1 MTSRAEN
8 TPGLARR
15 LMLALVA
22 GALLLG
28 GPASRLQAEDTGA
41 AREAMARA
49 EAHRARG
56 DNRAARIEL
65 MNAIKAAPRLPAAR
79 MMQARVFLSLFDAAG
94 AEGELAQ
101 ALELGA
107 DRSLVRAPMAEA
119 LLLQGRA
126 EAALAWLGEG
136 PVPAPDAGY
145 AARTLGRAQLALGA
159 MDAARAAFDRAL
171 EFSPDDSLLWTDI
184 ARFRIASGDQAGG
197 MEAADH
203 AVALNPSNVRA
214 LQLRGELTRNQT
226 GLGAAL
232 PWFERALALDPN
244 DVSVLGE
251 YAATLGDM
259 GRMRAMLMAARQIVA
274 LQPDNPRGYFLQA
287 VLAARAGKY
296 SLARTLIQKTG
307 GALERVPA
315 AMQVE
320 GVVEFQLGNYR
331 QAIDRFERLADA
343 QPHNRRAAEL
353 LARALYAEGEHE
365 TLLER
370 FRPQAD
376 HAGSSAYILTLVAR
390 SLEAMGEGNAALEY
404 LARAA
409 VPDTTPLQ
417 RLDEGDEPWLL
428 AEAARTAPRD
438 ARAVIP
444 YVRMLVARGDFP
456 LAAEFAKPLADGNPG
471 VPDAQILL
479 GDVYLASGNA
489 AGALPLY
496 QRAAQIRLAEPV
508 VRRLSLALR
517 ETGRGAEAD
526 ALLHS
531 FVDYSPAN
539 TGGLRLLANAY
550 IDRANWPGAVAAL
563 TALHAQLGSNQ
574 PVLLTDLALA
584 RLRAGDPGM
593 AAHDSRLAYRIQ
605 PASPLAAHVRGMA
618 LTAQSDRPMLAVE
631 MLEKAQAL
639 QPRNPWLRFH
649 LAQAYAAAG
658 KTSRAMGALR
668 ASLSLGAFPE
678 RTQAAAMLRDLQGS
692 S

>member
-1 MTSRAEN
+1 
-8 TPGLARR
+8 
-15 LMLALVA
+15 MLALVA

-28 GPASRLQAEDTGA
+28 GPASRLHAEDTGA
-41 AREAMARA
+41 ARAAMARA
-49 EAHRARG
+49 EDHRARG

-65 MNAIKAAPRLPAAR
+65 MNAIKAAPGLPAAR
-79 MMQARVFLSLFDAAG
+79 IAQARVFLSLFDAAG
-94 AEGELAQ
+94 AEAELSR

-107 DRSLVRAPMAEA
+107 DRTLVRAPMAEA

-126 EAALAWLGEG
+126 DAALTWLGEG
-136 PVPAPDAGY
+136 AVPAGDAGY

-171 EFSPDDSLLWTDI
+171 QFTPDDSLLWTDI

-203 AVALNPSNVRA
+203 AVELNPSNVRA
-214 LQLRGELTRNQT
+214 LQLRGELTRSQT
-226 GLGAAL
+226 GLAAAL
-232 PWFERALALDPN
+232 PWFERALAIDPN
-244 DVSVLGE
+244 DASVLSE

-259 GRMRAMLMAARQIVA
+259 GRMRAMLAAARQIVA

-287 VLAARAGKY
+287 VLAARAGRY
-296 SLARTLIQKTG
+296 NLARTLIQKTG

-353 LARALYAEGEHE
+353 LARALYAEGEHAA
-365 TLLER
+365 LLER
-370 FRPQAD
+370 FRPVANR
-376 HAGSSAYILTLVAR
+376 AGASAYILTLVAR
-390 SLEAMGEGNAALEY
+390 SLEAVGDGNAALEY

-409 VPDTTPLQ
+409 VPDTAPLQ
-417 RLDEGDEPWLL
+417 RLDEVDEPWLL
-428 AEAARTAPRD
+428 ADAARAAPRD

-444 YVRMLVARGDFP
+444 YVRMLVARGDFA
-456 LAAEFAKPLADGNPG
+456 LAAEYAKPLAEANPG
-471 VPDAQILL
+471 VPDAQMLL
-479 GDVYLASGNA
+479 GDVYFASGNA

-496 QRAAQIRLAEPV
+496 ERAARIRLAEPV

-517 ETGRGAEAD
+517 EAGRADQAD
-526 ALLHS
+526 ALLQS
-531 FVDYSPAN
+531 FVDFSPAH
-539 TGGLRLLANAY
+539 TGGLRLLANAQ
-550 IDRANWPGAVAAL
+550 IDRGNWPGAVAAL

-574 PVLLTDLALA
+574 PTLLTDLALA
-584 RLRAGDPGM
+584 RLRAGDVAM
-593 AAHDSRLAYRIQ
+593 AVHDSRLAYRVQ
-605 PASPLAAHVRGMA
+605 PASPMASHVRGMA
-618 LTAQSDRPMLAVE
+618 LTAQPDRPMLAVE
-631 MLEKAQAL
+631 MLEKAQTL
-639 QPRNPWLRFH
+639 QPRNPWLRYH

-678 RTQAAAMLRDLQGS
+678 RAQAAAMLRDLQGRS
-692 S
+692 